1 VIFDPLP
8 YATNLRRE
16 NEAELQRTGLRHELA
31 LLEAR
36 QIALRIKQA
45 SPQTRRVILFGS
57 AATGVPRNPRFDL
70 DLALEGGDLYRALDV
85 VAEASIH
92 VDLVDLTLVP
102 PHLRRRIEET
112 GVDLI

>member
-45 SPQTRRVILFGS
+45 SPQTRRVIL
-57 AATGVPRNPRFDL
+57 
-70 DLALEGGDLYRALDV
+70 
-85 VAEASIH
+85 SIH
-92 VDLVDLTLVP
+92 VDLGDHTLVP